1 MARGTN
7 QPIGVGIV
15 GSRFM
20 AGIHCDS
27 VRQIPDTRVVGVA
40 SPTGDHAQRFAET
53 RGIPHAFTD
62 YRDLVALP
70 EIDLVIVTSTNDG
83 HAAATIAAAQAG
95 KHVIVEKP
103 LCLNLVEADAMI
115 AACREA
121 GVKLMYAEEFCFA
134 PKYVRVKE
142 VIDEGAIGRVFRMNH
157 TEKGRGP
164 ANPWY
169 WDLERSG
176 GWSLMQLGSHALGI
190 VRWMLDRCPATSVYA
205 RLGQHFHR
213 DRGRGDDDAVII
225 VEFGDDLSAVIDVS
239 WGKLGGMD
247 DRMEIIGTGGVTQ
260 ADLYFGS
267 AFRTYSEPGYRYS
280 APGGG
285 PTSGWTHTVY
295 DELHNN
301 GFPQEI
307 AHFVACV
314 RDDLPP
320 QETGEDGRAVIEIIM
335 AAYES
340 ARTGRKVPLP
350 FHSDARL
357 PIDLW
362 WPTGAAAPAGGTDG

>member
-1 MARGTN
+1 MVGETERT
-7 QPIGVGIV
+7 IKIGIV

-20 AGIHCDS
+20 ARIHYDS
-27 VRQIPDTRVVGVA
+27 LQMIPDTRVVAVA
-40 SPTGDHAQRFAET
+40 SPTADHARAFAEA

-62 YRDLVALP
+62 YHDLVALP
-70 EIDLVIVTSTNDG
+70 EIDVVIVTTPNEH
-83 HAAATIAAAQAG
+83 HAPVTIAAARAG

-103 LCLNLVEADAMI
+103 LCRNLIEADAMI

-142 VIDEGAIGRVFRMNH
+142 VIDEGAIGRVYRMNH

-169 WDLERSG
+169 WDLDRSG
-176 GWSLMQLGSHALGI
+176 GWALPQLGSHALGI
-190 VRWMLDRCPATSVYA
+190 VRWMLGRPPATSVYA
-205 RLGQHFHR
+205 RIGQHFHR
-213 DRGRGDDDAVII
+213 DRGRGDDDAIVI
-225 VEFGDDLSAVIDVS
+225 VEFGDDLTAVVDVS

-247 DRMEIIGTGGVTQ
+247 DRMEVFGTGGVTQ

-285 PTSGWTHTVY
+285 PVTGWTNTVY

-307 AHFVACV
+307 AHFIACV

-320 QETGEDGRAVIEIIM
+320 QETGEDGRAVIEIIS

-340 ARTGRKVPLP
+340 ARTGRKVALP
-350 FHSDARL
+350 FETGVER

-362 WPTGAAAPAGGTDG
+362 WPPDEDRKSP